1 MNHKGWLFVGLLI
14 LLMVAYML
22 FPFASII
29 VYSIFIYYLARPAY
43 SRLFQHVKSESLC
56 AFAAL
61 ILLALPVVMVLA
73 YTLGVASIE
82 ISNLMTSG
90 GLPHLQ
96 SIDGLVNET
105 NKFLGDIKPDD
116 IAKFLSAPKG
126 TKGSVIETLLGEA
139 SSFAWNA
146 VSSMLQFILALFM
159 VFIVSFY
166 LLSDG
171 SRLRIWFKKTF
182 FRDGK
187 TFDAFFNEV
196 DKDLSDVYIGNILTA
211 GVIAVLGSLVFTIA
225 NAVTGSISI
234 PHPKL
239 LGLLCGVTSL
249 IPIAGVALV
258 WAPLIVYLIL
268 NASAQGAFA
277 QSLPAIAL
285 FFLATFIIVDWL
297 PNMLLRPRMSSQKL
311 HKGLLLLA
319 YIFGPIVFGLKGLF
333 LGPMILVLAVDFS
346 QIILPKLRK
355 K

>member
-1 MNHKGWLFVGLLI
+1 
-14 LLMVAYML
+14 MVAYML
-22 FPFASII
+22 FPFAGII

-43 SRLFQHVKSESLC
+43 SRLLPYVKSESLC

-61 ILLALPVVMVLA
+61 ILLALPVVLILA

-82 ISNLMTSG
+82 ISNLIASG
-90 GLPHLQ
+90 GLPQLE
-96 SIDGLVNET
+96 SVDVLVNET
-105 NKFLGDIKPDD
+105 NKYWGKIKPDEMTN
-116 IAKFLSAPKG
+116 LLTAPKDI
-126 TKGSVIETLLGEA
+126 KWSAIETLLGGVG
-139 SSFAWNA
+139 SFAWNA
-146 VSSMLQFILALFM
+146 LSSMLQFILALFM
-159 VFIVSFY
+159 VFVVSFY
-166 LLSDG
+166 LLTDG
-171 SRLRIWFKKTF
+171 SKLRIWSKKTF
-182 FRDGK
+182 FGDGK

-196 DKDLSDVYIGNILTA
+196 DRDLSDVYIGNILTA
-211 GVIAVLGSLVFTIA
+211 GVIAVLGSLVFTIT
-225 NAVTGSISI
+225 NAISSSIFI

-249 IPIAGVALV
+249 IPIAGVGLI
-258 WAPLIVYLIL
+258 WAPLTLYLII
-268 NASAQGAFA
+268 NASAEGAFT
-277 QSLPAIAL
+277 QSLPAITL

-297 PNMLLRPRMSSQKL
+297 PNMLLRPRISSQKL